1 MISVYGLKTCDT
13 CRAALKWLESEELNY
28 RFFDIRDYG
37 VNASTVRSW
46 MGEVGC
52 EALLNRRG
60 TTWRGLSDIDKKNID
75 ESKAISLMV
84 EHPTLIKRPVFQV
97 NETVFVGFKS
107 EQKTVLIAGQQE
119 SKRL

>member
-37 VNASTVRSW
+37 VNASKVRSW
-46 MGEVGC
+46 MREVGC
-52 EALLNRRG
+52 DALLNRRG
-60 TTWRGLSDIDKKNID
+60 TTWRGLSDTDKKNID